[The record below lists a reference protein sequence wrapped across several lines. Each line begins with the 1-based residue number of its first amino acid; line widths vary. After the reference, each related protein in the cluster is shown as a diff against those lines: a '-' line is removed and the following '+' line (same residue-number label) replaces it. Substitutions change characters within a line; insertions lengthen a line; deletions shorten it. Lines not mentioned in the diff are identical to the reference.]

1 MIFLIGGTGLIGSAF
16 KRYFKSKKIIFK
28 NITRNN
34 KKKFYGKKC
43 NLLIDCNGNGSKG
56 AGIRDPFFDFN
67 ASVLTVVENLTKIKY
82 KKYIYISTAQVYESL
97 SKKKFTKEDILINH
111 KKVNGYGFNKYISE
125 LYVKKYAE
133 NYLIIRLP
141 YIVGPGLK
149 RNPFYD
155 LPNQNKTFITL
166 DSDINCIHTNSIA
179 KLTMELNKKSKNNT
193 FNLGSTDNIKIRE
206 FVKMLKIEEKKI
218 LKTKRIKDI
227 NKIDFNKAKNLVQL
241 PKIKT
246 EILKY
251 LKGK

>member
-1 MIFLIGGTGLIGSAF
+1 MSTSA
-16 KRYFKSKKIIFK
+16 
-28 NITRNN
+28 
-34 KKKFYGKKC
+34 
-43 NLLIDCNGNGSKG
+43 L
-56 AGIRDPFFDFN
+56 
-67 ASVLTVVENLTKIKY
+67 AS
-82 KKYIYISTAQVYESL
+82 
-97 SKKKFTKEDILINH
+97 
-111 KKVNGYGFNKYISE
+111 
-125 LYVKKYAE
+125 
-133 NYLIIRLP
+133 
-141 YIVGPGLK
+141 
-149 RNPFYD
+149 
-155 LPNQNKTFITL
+155 NKTFITL